1 MKLRDE
7 ERREGGV
14 IGRSVRSSDQ
24 RDRRTEEKGERQRL
38 IEKEGDDIEGEKSG
52 QRNRQEKPQRD
63 SDQDRVM
70 VRKMHR

>member
-1 MKLRDE
+1 MLLFTQRYLFSKVVFNSVIKRGKG
-7 ERREGGV
+7 REAETN
-14 IGRSVRSSDQ
+14 R
-24 RDRRTEEKGERQRL
+24 
-38 IEKEGDDIEGEKSG
+38 KEGDDIEGEKSG

>member
-1 MKLRDE
+1 MLLFTQRYLFSKVGFNL
-7 ERREGGV
+7 V
-14 IGRSVRSSDQ
+14 IKRGK
-24 RDRRTEEKGERQRL
+24 KGERQRL

-52 QRNRQEKPQRD
+52 QRNRQEKPKRD